1 MKFSFA
7 AMTGLVGAI
16 SASAVPYASPSSA
29 TPSSS
34 AAPSGTPTPGASL
47 PEAFTLVAEG
57 GLTVLTDGRKCCL
70 HCAREET
77 CC

>member
-1 MKFSFA
+1 MKLSLA

-16 SASAVPYASPSSA
+16 SASAVPYVTPSG

-34 AAPSGTPTPGASL
+34 AVPSGTPTPGAGL

-57 GLTVLTDGRKCCL
+57 GLTVLTDGRK
-70 HCAREET
+70 
-77 CC
+77 